1 MNTAIE
7 KEPPSSPKRALNLTI
22 IILTLSVLASTIIGI
37 NQQTR
42 LEHAQAV
49 LKQHIQTNIADKTT
63 SYAHQQVIGEEFKS
77 KIDQEKLLNKK
88 LLSTEG
94 FIE

>member
-1 MNTAIE
+1 MNTTIG
-7 KEPPSSPKRALNLTI
+7 KEPPASPKRALNLTI
-22 IILTLSVLASTIIGI
+22 IILVLAVLASTIIGI

-63 SYAHQQVIGEEFKS
+63 SYVHQQVIGEQFKS
-77 KIDQEKLLNKK
+77 KIDQEELLNKN